1 MKNNR
6 YCIIMAGGVGTR
18 FWPMS
23 RTSNPKQFIDILGTG
38 RTLLQSTFD
47 RSTKICDPENIYV
60 VTNESYH
67 SLVQQQL
74 PTIPQGN
81 ILSEPYRKN
90 TAPCIAYATWKIFNL
105 NPNAVMVVA
114 PSDHLISKE
123 DIYAKAIRSCMRQA
137 KTEDCLITIG
147 IKPTRPDTGY
157 GYIQFTETE
166 TEQIDKRIK
175 KVKTFTEKPDLAMA
189 KFFMQSGDFLW
200 NAGIFVWSAKSFM
213 KAFEKLMPETA
224 QIFNEGAGN
233 WNTKSEKSF
242 LKEAYGRCKAI
253 SIDYAIMEK
262 ADNVFVR
269 KSIIGWSDLGTWGSL
284 YTHLNKDSNN
294 NAIVGK
300 HVMMYN
306 SKNCVVHVPN
316 EKLVVIE
323 GLDDYIVVESE
334 NILLICKKQDEQQI
348 RAFVNDVKVAKG
360 DKFI

>member
-74 PTIPQGN
+74 PTIPQEN
-81 ILSEPYRKN
+81 ILCEPYRKN

-137 KTEDCLITIG
+137 KTDDCLITIG

-166 TEQIDKRIK
+166 SQQIDKRIK
-175 KVKTFTEKPDLAMA
+175 K
-189 KFFMQSGDFLW
+189 
-200 NAGIFVWSAKSFM
+200 
-213 KAFEKLMPETA
+213 
-224 QIFNEGAGN
+224 
-233 WNTKSEKSF
+233 
-242 LKEAYGRCKAI
+242 
-253 SIDYAIMEK
+253 
-262 ADNVFVR
+262 
-269 KSIIGWSDLGTWGSL
+269 
-284 YTHLNKDSNN
+284 
-294 NAIVGK
+294 
-300 HVMMYN
+300 
-306 SKNCVVHVPN
+306 
-316 EKLVVIE
+316 
-323 GLDDYIVVESE
+323 
-334 NILLICKKQDEQQI
+334 
-348 RAFVNDVKVAKG
+348 
-360 DKFI
+360 